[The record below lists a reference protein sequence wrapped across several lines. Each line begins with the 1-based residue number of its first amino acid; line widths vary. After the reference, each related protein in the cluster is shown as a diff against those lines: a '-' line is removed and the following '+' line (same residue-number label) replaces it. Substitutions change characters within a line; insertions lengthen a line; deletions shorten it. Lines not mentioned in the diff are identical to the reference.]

1 MAEVKKR
8 SSGRGIAKLRRLLS
22 LKRTYPLQPFHAAL
36 AKALAYGLYDLSRLE
51 KMILE
56 HVAGDFF
63 RFPDEH
69 D

>member
-1 MAEVKKR
+1 
-8 SSGRGIAKLRRLLS
+8 LS
-22 LKRTYPLQPFHAAL
+22 FQRTYPPEPFLSAL
-36 AKALAYGLYDLSRLE
+36 AKALAYGLFDLSRLD

-63 RFPDEH
+63 RIPDEH